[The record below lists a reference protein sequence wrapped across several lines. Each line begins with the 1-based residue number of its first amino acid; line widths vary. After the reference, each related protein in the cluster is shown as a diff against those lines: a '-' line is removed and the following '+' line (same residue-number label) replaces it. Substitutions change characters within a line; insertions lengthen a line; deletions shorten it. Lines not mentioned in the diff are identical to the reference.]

1 MTRDEAFEFLDR
13 AARGIAE
20 MFGSSCETLVHDM
33 GVPTHPILSIYN
45 GHVSGREVGST
56 LDILG
61 TARELDPEARS
72 SDQVNLYAT
81 TPSGQQIKSS
91 TFHLIGEDYNLA
103 LGINFDYTS
112 LVYANRILVDLM
124 SAEADLKT
132 ALWQGGDS
140 ALADLFDECLSAV
153 GKPVDA
159 LSKADRLKIVAMMD
173 QKNAFS
179 YRKSVPFAAR
189 RLGVREGFIPVL
201 IKPDETLLECLVM
214 NADPENDADCYEFD
228 LKTVEEYRKKMLTT
242 PIKDGKAVLE
252 ELIGQ
257 RREEAE
263 DDELDWE
270 EEVLGEMEG
279 GYDNC
284 RFSSCWGL
292 ENHMTYPLI
301 LAKIP
306 VKNSWEIFVP
316 HTAERPNN

>member
-124 SAEADLKT
+124 SAEACGRAAT
-132 ALWQGGDS
+132 PPW
-140 ALADLFDECLSAV
+140 
-153 GKPVDA
+153 P
-159 LSKADRLKIVAMMD
+159 I
-173 QKNAFS
+173 FS
-179 YRKSVPFAAR
+179 TSVSP
-189 RLGVREGFIPVL
+189 P
-201 IKPDETLLECLVM
+201 
-214 NADPENDADCYEFD
+214 
-228 LKTVEEYRKKMLTT
+228 
-242 PIKDGKAVLE
+242 
-252 ELIGQ
+252 
-257 RREEAE
+257 
-263 DDELDWE
+263 
-270 EEVLGEMEG
+270 
-279 GYDNC
+279 
-284 RFSSCWGL
+284 WGSPW
-292 ENHMTYPLI
+292 MP
-301 LAKIP
+301 
-306 VKNSWEIFVP
+306 
-316 HTAERPNN
+316 